1 MAKKRYSLFEIEI
14 QKNFSSGIS
23 TKVDWE
29 PTTNIIESE
38 IELIFE
44 IELPGVKREDV
55 FIELQQN
62 TVLMVSGIKKQP
74 KISDTSN
81 YYLFEREFGSFN
93 KRIALNIPIDSDK
106 IESFMVDGVLKII
119 FPKGETKN
127 ILFDIKKGGGNE

>member
-1 MAKKRYSLFEIEI
+1 MAKKRFSLFEIEI

-29 PTTNIIESE
+29 PITNIIESE
-38 IELIFE
+38 TELIFE
-44 IELPGVKREDV
+44 IELPGVNKEDV
-55 FIELQQN
+55 FIELQKN

-74 KISDTSN
+74 KIGDTSN
-81 YYLFEREFGSFN
+81 YYLFEREFGNFN

-119 FPKGETKN
+119 LPKGERKK
-127 ILFDIKKGGGNE
+127 ILVDIKKGRGK